1 MAERKMPFMRDNQMV
16 MNGHPQSLGGGRN
29 LPG

>member
-1 MAERKMPFMRDNQMV
+1 MAERKMTLMGDDQVV
-16 MNGHPQSLGGGRN
+16 MNGHPQSFGGGRN